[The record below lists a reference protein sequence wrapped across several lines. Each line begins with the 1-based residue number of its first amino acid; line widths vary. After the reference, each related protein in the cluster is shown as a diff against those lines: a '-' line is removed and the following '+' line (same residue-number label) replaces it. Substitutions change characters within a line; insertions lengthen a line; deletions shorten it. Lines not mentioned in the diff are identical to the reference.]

1 MAVGVARRG
10 NLELP
15 VKQGKMGQ
23 EMNQEILKGEK
34 TNSEIGQEDQH
45 TIIEEVSKHGQTVGH
60 LKKRTVQC
68 TLINF

>member
-45 TIIEEVSKHGQTVGH
+45 TIIEVSKHGQTVGH